1 MKLET
6 NDVLVIIKQTINKIF
21 KNIERLAHYGW
32 LRMNDRKNLNFSIL
46 SDFDETQNK

>member
-6 NDVLVIIKQTINKIF
+6 IDVLVIIKPTINNF
-21 KNIERLAHYGW
+21 VKNIERLARYGW
-32 LRMNDRKNLNFSIL
+32 LRVNDRKNPNFSIL